1 MIIFLPKILN
11 TQFNFLSSLWGAN
24 LDLLGK
30 ALEPLSTPGASL
42 TEQGMDGCSVPGPH
56 RSSYV
61 IPSGIAREA
70 AWSLIAVLFLPVS
83 SIFHCIDAFMGTNTQ
98 IIGGKNNSLQME
110 DITHRYFLNKS
121 FFPVCQALTLFP
133 RVACPGWLP
142 ARKWTARWKLFC
154 TRQPEEAQR
163 WRCTPHKVLELQPK
177 M

>member
-1 MIIFLPKILN
+1 MRCKSWPPGQSSWASFYTWSIINRAGHGWLQCP
-11 TQFNFLSSLWGAN
+11 W
-24 LDLLGK
+24 
-30 ALEPLSTPGASL
+30 
-42 TEQGMDGCSVPGPH
+42 PH
-56 RSSYV
+56 HSSYV

-70 AWSLIAVLFLPVS
+70 AWSLIAVLFLPAS

-163 WRCTPHKVLELQPK
+163 WRCTPHRVLELQPK